1 MVRGQGIEESRW
13 DARSRRCEMGMRSKM
28 NGSRSCKKSR
38 KSRRSMK
45 NMRNVMNGSR
55 SCKKSRKSRRSMKNM
70 RNVKTAEGRTM
81 RERTWEGMRNNGS
94 QRVRVEEEAG

>member
-13 DARSRRCEMGMRSKM
+13 NVRSRRCEMGMRSKM
-28 NGSRSCKKSR
+28 NRSRSCKKSR
-38 KSRRSMK
+38 KSRRCMK
-45 NMRNVMNGSR
+45 D
-55 SCKKSRKSRRSMKNM
+55 M
-70 RNVKTAEGRTM
+70 RNVKGKRRRGTYRATADVRRGVTAEGRTM